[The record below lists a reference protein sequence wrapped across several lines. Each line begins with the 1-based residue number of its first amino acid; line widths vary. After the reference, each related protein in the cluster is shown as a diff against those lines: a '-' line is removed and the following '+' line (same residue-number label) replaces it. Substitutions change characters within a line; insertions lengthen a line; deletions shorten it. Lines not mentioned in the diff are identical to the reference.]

1 MKINYD
7 EIITKANA
15 RKETLKL
22 LQEHLDQFELQA
34 AALETSVQYF
44 DRVMEINRMLDTEAR
59 GLLGPLDRP
68 LSHLV
73 YVAQQG
79 KAWFEEGSSAH
90 ITNFRN
96 ALALKT

>member
-73 YVAQQG
+73 YVAQG